1 MLEDNSHKMSGISS
15 YSSSESE
22 HLSSKRHPAHNFSHP
37 LLVLVIFVIL
47 NFFLWFDR
55 GAFSSAQISI
65 TDDLHLNS
73 LQYGLIVGL
82 QLLGQSI
89 SGPTISHFCEHFPPV
104 MVMLSTLLVVSA
116 MFVLTGFV
124 QTFST
129 MVLVRII
136 LGICE
141 SAFLVYAQ
149 ALIDSFA
156 PDRRRSIW
164 QAAFLTSIPSGYSAG
179 ILFPGQWINACLIGS
194 KWTWRAVF
202 ISQGALVLPFTLSLA
217 FIGGPKHMMHLGGD
231 GVDCSKHTM
240 SDISEQR
247 SVCKKLSTLCSNAIY
262 ISQVLLFST
271 QTFVIG
277 AFGVEL
283 PTYGQKVYNY
293 SVGRSSAIFGG
304 IALVAGIFGS
314 AAGGIILDSLRKRA
328 KSMNESVRLACLLVM
343 VLNIIGF
350 PCTVAAFSLKI
361 PEISFPLYALATFTI
376 FAQYAPI
383 NNAILWVTV
392 PVLQPF
398 AISMMNISTHLLGDS
413 ISTPLFGLA
422 IDKMDDNW
430 RLVMFLLSLF
440 LVIPL
445 IISVVC
451 WRLSASHE
459 RRCRPLETNENGND
473 LTKRLID
480 SDDVE
485 SESNDRII
493 AC

>member
-156 PDRRRSIW
+156 PDRSRSDTFRNCFYGHICQSGGIHSGPLKIW

-231 GVDCSKHTM
+231 GVDCSKHTL

-247 SVCKKLSTLCSNAIY
+247 SVCKKLSTLCSNSIY

-271 QTFVIG
+271 QT
-277 AFGVEL
+277 
-283 PTYGQKVYNY
+283 
-293 SVGRSSAIFGG
+293 
-304 IALVAGIFGS
+304 
-314 AAGGIILDSLRKRA
+314 
-328 KSMNESVRLACLLVM
+328 
-343 VLNIIGF
+343 
-350 PCTVAAFSLKI
+350 
-361 PEISFPLYALATFTI
+361 
-376 FAQYAPI
+376 
-383 NNAILWVTV
+383 
-392 PVLQPF
+392 
-398 AISMMNISTHLLGDS
+398 
-413 ISTPLFGLA
+413 
-422 IDKMDDNW
+422 
-430 RLVMFLLSLF
+430 
-440 LVIPL
+440 
-445 IISVVC
+445 
-451 WRLSASHE
+451 
-459 RRCRPLETNENGND
+459 
-473 LTKRLID
+473 
-480 SDDVE
+480 
-485 SESNDRII
+485 
-493 AC
+493 